1 MSYNYDMAKRKFEI
15 NEKQEQ
21 ELVKEYLQ
29 SKNGPLR
36 TRCQAVRMY
45 GKGYSLQEIQALTGC
60 SRTSLM
66 EWRQLFLAQ
75 GVAGLKDKRLGG
87 NRAKLTPAQLEDL
100 KAKLIQ
106 YTPAQLF
113 GPQAA
118 TPDGQLWTVE
128 DLHRAVQQWYRVSYR
143 GRNSYTELFARCG
156 FSYQRP
162 AKVYKSRNQEKVA
175 EFEELVEK
183 KSAG

>member
-15 NEKQEQ
+15 SEKQEQ

-29 SKNGPLR
+29 SKDGPLR
-36 TRCQAVRMY
+36 TRLQAVRLY
-45 GKGYSLQEIQALTGC
+45 GTGYPVQEIQALTAC

-66 EWRQLFLAQ
+66 EWCQLFRSQ

-87 NRAKLTPAQLEDL
+87 NRAKLTSAQVEDL
-100 KAKLIQ
+100 KAKLSQ
-106 YTPAQLF
+106 YTPSQLF

-118 TPDGQLWTVE
+118 TPEGQFWTVE
-128 DLHRAVQQWYRVSYR
+128 DLHRAVQQWYERSYR
-143 GRNSYTELFARCG
+143 GRNSYTGLFARCG

-175 EFEELVEK
+175 EFEELLEK

>member
-1 MSYNYDMAKRKFEI
+1 MAKRKFEI
-15 NEKQEQ
+15 TEEQEQ
-21 ELVKEYLQ
+21 ILLNAYLH

-36 TRCQAVRMY
+36 TRCQAVRMH
-45 GKGYSLQEIQALTGC
+45 GKGYSVKEIQSLTGC

-66 EWRQLFLAQ
+66 EWCQLFQAQ
-75 GVAGLKDKRLGG
+75 GVPGLKDKRVGG
-87 NRAKLTPAQLEDL
+87 NRAKLTTDQLEDL
-100 KAKLIQ
+100 CAKLIQ
-106 YTPAQLF
+106 YTPAQVF

-118 TPDGQLWTVE
+118 TADGQFWTVE
-128 DLHRAVQQWYRVSYR
+128 DLHQALQKWYGISYR
-143 GRNSYTELFARCG
+143 GRPSYTQLFAQCG

-175 EFEELVEK
+175 EFEELLEK

>member
-1 MSYNYDMAKRKFEI
+1 MANRKFEI
-15 NEKQEQ
+15 TEKQEQ
-21 ELVKEYLQ
+21 ALLREYLQ
-29 SKNGPLR
+29 AKDGPLR

-45 GKGYSLQEIQALTGC
+45 GKGYAVQEIRSLTGC

-66 EWRQLFLAQ
+66 EWCQLFRTQ

-87 NRAKLTPAQLEDL
+87 NRAKLTSAQLEDL
-100 KAKLIQ
+100 KAKLSQ
-106 YTPAQLF
+106 YTPGQLF
-113 GPQAA
+113 GCQAA
-118 TPDGQLWTVE
+118 TPEGQFWTVE
-128 DLHRAVQQWYRVSYR
+128 DLHRAVQQWYERSYR

-175 EFEELVEK
+175 EFEERVEK
-183 KSAG
+183 K